1 MVQTRSQKNLQTQA
15 ESDAAITL
23 LRIHKQSADQLLLNQ
38 KKEELE
44 KLKLLK
50 LHTNQY
56 NLCKKIIDEYTVEM
70 DRLEIAISE
79 LLSSLDY

>member
-1 MVQTRSQKNLQTQA
+1 
-15 ESDAAITL
+15 
-23 LRIHKQSADQLLLNQ
+23 LLNQ